1 MDKEIAS
8 EIDSLWLEIMP
19 LMAARAEHSGSFHEG
34 AMSPGMRECPGCRLI
49 LLLKRLHEVFS
60 KLEDHGK
67 HGIESV
73 MVELTERREIEDVS
87 THRDV

>member
-19 LMAARAEHSGSFHEG
+19 LMAARAEHNGGFHEG
-34 AMSPGMRECPGCRLI
+34 AMSPSMRECAGCRLV
-49 LLLKRLHEVFS
+49 LLLKRLYEVFS

-67 HGIESV
+67 YGIEAV
-73 MVELTERREIEDVS
+73 MAELVERRAIEE
-87 THRDV
+87 